1 MQISEVINTLKD
13 WARIYLAES
22 NMFGAVVISFSILIV
37 AVLALRYK
45 KRRKKMK
52 ELKRQREM
60 MTARLNKLV
69 EGRDYKEIIKREKQT
84 AL

>member
-37 AVLALRYK
+37 ALLAFRYK

-52 ELKRQREM
+52 ELKRQREI

>member
-1 MQISEVINTLKD
+1 MQISEVINAFKD
-13 WARIYLAES
+13 WAIMYFAES
-22 NMFGAVVISFSILIV
+22 DIFGIVVISLSILIV
-37 AVLALRYK
+37 VVLALRYK

-69 EGRDYKEIIKREKQT
+69 EGRDYKEIMKREKQT

>member
-1 MQISEVINTLKD
+1 
-13 WARIYLAES
+13 
-22 NMFGAVVISFSILIV
+22 
-37 AVLALRYK
+37 
-45 KRRKKMK
+45 MK
-52 ELKRQREM
+52 ELKRQREI

>member
-1 MQISEVINTLKD
+1 MQISEVINALKD
-13 WARIYLAES
+13 WAIIYLAES
-22 NMFGAVVISFSILIV
+22 DILGIVVISLSILIV
-37 AVLALRYK
+37 VVLALRYK
-45 KRRKKMK
+45 KSWEKMK

-69 EGRDYKEIIKREKQT
+69 EGRDYKEIIKSEKRT

>member
-13 WARIYLAES
+13 WARIYLAEN
-22 NMFGAVVISFSILIV
+22 NMFGVVVISLSILIV

-69 EGRDYKEIIKREKQT
+69 EGRDYKEIMKREKQT
-84 AL
+84 AS